1 MVNSKRVHLF
11 YVSLIL
17 FAFFLIYY
25 TSHLKSTSSLSP
37 SLIPSR
43 FSSEIAQSAQAAQDL
58 FCKVQHPLKLDNVVR
73 IKASMLH
80 ANGTVFTENVMMT
93 VVAGGDVV
101 SDHIIHGNQ
110 WETSEIRNIVAKMDE
125 GKAKGIK
132 DPVFLDIG
140 SNIGYFSINMAAR
153 GYKTISIDAMKSNG
167 DIYRTTLC
175 DNPEL
180 MKHVTFFNTGLD
192 KETKTCYVVSIPSN
206 TQNGNVF
213 CPPVP
218 TDKFTAPEGYVT
230 RGEVNLAR
238 LDELVKQDIY
248 VLKIDTEGYEMNVF
262 DGADGLFDKYIV
274 SYIMSE
280 LSDWMIKEKGRD
292 AKEYLRFWIDRGY
305 SISRHGFGGPFLK
318 FESGKEVEGL
328 QVGIV
333 KFNVNIYCVHK
344 SVLPK

>member
-1 MVNSKRVHLF
+1 MIANTRRNYIIFISII
-11 YVSLIL
+11 LIT
-17 FAFFLIYY
+17 FFLVQSFIHFKGI
-25 TSHLKSTSSLSP
+25 SKSST
-37 SLIPSR
+37 IR
-43 FSSEIAQSAQAAQDL
+43 DRGEITRSVQNL
-58 FCKVQHPLKLDNVVR
+58 FCKEFHPIALANVVK

-80 ANGTVFTENVMMT
+80 AKGNVMIQDVMMT
-93 VVAGGDVV
+93 VTASGDVV

-110 WETSEIRNIVAKMDE
+110 WETHEVSNIVAKMDE

-238 LDELVKQDIY
+238 LDELVNQDIY

-262 DGADGLFDKYIV
+262 DGGDGLFDKYIV

-280 LSDWMIKEKGRD
+280 ISDWMIKEKGRD
-292 AKEYLRFWIDRGY
+292 ANEYLRFWIDRGY
-305 SISRHGFGGPFLK
+305 SISRQGFNGPFLT
-318 FESGKEVEGL
+318 FEAGNEVAGL
-328 QVGIV
+328 NAGVN
-333 KFNVNIYCVHK
+333 FNVNIFCVHM
-344 SVLPK
+344 SVDPK